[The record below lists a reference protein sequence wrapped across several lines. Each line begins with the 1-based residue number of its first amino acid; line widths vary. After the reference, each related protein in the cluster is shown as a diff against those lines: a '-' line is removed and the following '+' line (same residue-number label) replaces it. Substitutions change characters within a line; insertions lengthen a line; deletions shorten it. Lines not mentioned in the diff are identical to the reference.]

1 MREIAARMREA
12 ATKVGTTSTLWDVV
26 FDAEAI
32 LIGEVSWADRRTVER
47 FPVTLVSRSSGL
59 KLLGMSADICAFI
72 AENDAQL
79 KRKD

>member
-32 LIGEVSWADRRTVER
+32 LTGEVSWADRRTIER
-47 FPVTLVSRSSGL
+47 SLGEWASRL
-59 KLLGMSADICAFI
+59 DCDQVA
-72 AENDAQL
+72 
-79 KRKD
+79 